1 MNIDSTIFADAP
13 KLSLYREDMKKNIAR
28 TIEIEPRCVNVKA
41 TTLEG
46 LGMIGKGEGIGA
58 MCVVLIELR
67 KKNE

>member
-1 MNIDSTIFADAP
+1 MNVDSTIFADAP
-13 KLSLYREDMKKNIAR
+13 KLSPYREAMQKNIAR
-28 TIEIEPRCVNVKA
+28 AIEIEPECVNVKA

-58 MCVVLIELR
+58 MCVVLVELR